1 MLYNVI
7 IKLKITEK
15 TTMTK
20 LIELF
25 VDSLYSENIDTHGFE
40 WVELISNYQFGD
52 LEEKVTKI
60 IKQDG
65 SDALVLFQR
74 GLEKG
79 KIGLFNAPRTY
90 GENVFVFSQNVP
102 YIVFGTECVMECVM
116 GVFTEAQMEEY
127 LEKYIEETIKQKVYG
142 LLDEIQKVMEAK
154 NIHEANIE
162 LFEDFIEDCE
172 NTSLSVKAVNGEM
185 VAKFNY
191 DSEKET
197 HSFTV
202 TKCNGEQKL
211 DSITEAYEFFRY
223 AFWTDKWE
231 DFLEPLEIWLK
242 QNNK

>member
-1 MLYNVI
+1 M
-7 IKLKITEK
+7 EK
-15 TTMTK
+15 TTMAK
-20 LIELF
+20 LTELF
-25 VDSLYSENIDTHGFE
+25 IDSLYSENIDTHGFE
-40 WVELISNYQFGD
+40 WVELISNYQYGD

-74 GLEKG
+74 GVKNG
-79 KIGLFNAPRTY
+79 KIDLLDPPRTF
-90 GENVFVFSQNVP
+90 GESVFVFSQNVP
-102 YIVFGTECVMECVM
+102 HRVFGMECMECLM

-162 LFEDFIEDCE
+162 LYEDYFENCE
-172 NTSLSVKAVNGEM
+172 NASLEIKAISGEM
-185 VAKFNY
+185 VAKFSC
-191 DSEKET
+191 DSEEENC
-197 HSFTV
+197 SFTV
-202 TKCNGEQKL
+202 TKSNGEQNL
-211 DSITEAYEFFRY
+211 DGIVEAYEFFGY
-223 AFWTDKWE
+223 AFRTNEWE